1 MKAMSSAINFPFRN
15 GLRVLSQN
23 RKMTIV
29 TCILYLLG
37 IPLLAGGA
45 IWVMLAESHTN
56 PGDPFYYADEDAAI
70 IYMAIGGCC
79 LAAAVPEILLVAS
92 G

>member
-1 MKAMSSAINFPFRN
+1 MNWRCLDMKAMSSAINFPFRN

-37 IPLLAGGA
+37 IPLLVGGA
-45 IWVMLAESHTN
+45 IWVMLAESQTD
-56 PGDPFYYADEDAAI
+56 PGDPFY
-70 IYMAIGGCC
+70 
-79 LAAAVPEILLVAS
+79 
-92 G
+92 